1 MQRVLR
7 LFVDVK
13 KREVEPALLF
23 FVFWFLVIVVFWIL
37 KPLKTGFFIE
47 HLGARIELYA
57 KLANIGVAIL
67 AVLAFSWLFDRLGSR
82 KLILTLCGLFIAAL
96 LFFSTVMTTA
106 GAPPESLNWGFYLFG
121 DLWTTIWVATFWA
134 YLNEMTESGQSKRLY
149 GMIGGGGIIGGLVG
163 TTMVATMVEGYGA
176 GALLLMAAGLTLLL
190 GLITV
195 RIEMIA
201 GEGAAI
207 GRGRSVD
214 RLKAEE
220 KAAPE
225 KPEKKGNAAI
235 EGAKLA
241 MASKYLFAIVMI
253 MFLYEFASQ
262 ILDYQFKT
270 ALEVIEGEEA
280 TSAFFAQIGII
291 MNAISIIT
299 QFFLVSL
306 VMRKFGLKTAL
317 LVLPIAMLLAS
328 GVYFA
333 VPVLWAASSL
343 SVVDNSLN
351 YSINQTSRETLFVP
365 TSADVKYKARAF
377 INMFVQRFGK
387 GIAILM
393 ALGMSALP
401 VRWLTIPAV
410 VVLAI
415 WSGFAYYAGKRFD
428 EMTGDEAEER
438 LEEVI

>member
-1 MQRVLR
+1 MERVLR

-13 KREVEPALLF
+13 KREVEPAFLF
-23 FVFWFLVIVVFWIL
+23 FLFWFLVIVVFWIL

-67 AVLAFSWLFDRLGSR
+67 AVLVFSWLFDRLGSR

-96 LFFSTVMTTA
+96 VGFSTVMTGA
-106 GAPPESLNWGFYLFG
+106 GAPAASLNWGFYLFG
-121 DLWTTIWVATFWA
+121 DLWTTIWVTTFWA
-134 YLNEMTESGQSKRLY
+134 YLNEMTVSEQSKRLY
-149 GMIGGGGIIGGLVG
+149 GLIGGGGIIGGLVG
-163 TTMVATMVEGYGA
+163 TTMVATLIEGYGA
-176 GALLLMAAGLTLLL
+176 GTLLMMAAGLTLLL

-195 RIEMIA
+195 RIEMVS

-214 RLKAEE
+214 RLQAEKE
-220 KAAPE
+220 VSAE
-225 KPEKKGNAAI
+225 PEKKGNAAI

-280 TSAFFAQIGII
+280 TSAFFAQIGMI

-299 QFFLVSL
+299 QFFLVSF
-306 VMRKFGLKTAL
+306 VMRKFGLTTAL
-317 LVLPIAMLLAS
+317 LVLPVAMLLAS
-328 GVYFA
+328 GVYFV
-333 VPVLWAASSL
+333 VPVLWAASTLTVS
-343 SVVDNSLN
+343 DNALN
-351 YSINQTSRETLFVP
+351 YSINQTARETLFVP
-365 TSADVKYKARAF
+365 TSDDVKYKARAF

-387 GIAILM
+387 GIAILT
-393 ALGMSALP
+393 ALVMGALP

-415 WSGFAYYAGKRFD
+415 WSGFAYYAGRRFD
-428 EMTGDEAEER
+428 EMTGDEAEQR
-438 LEEVI
+438 LEEAI